1 MAEESFGWGVWTTGA
16 NAILVFLYVLSISIA
31 YVMGGYIMNPII
43 LAAIAFLIPYF
54 SFWVLPVL
62 LILTVAIANRSL
74 VV

>member
-1 MAEESFGWGVWTTGA
+1 MAEESFGWGLWTTGA

-31 YVMGGYIMNPII
+31 YVMGGYVLNPLI
-43 LAAIAFLIPYF
+43 LAGIAFLVPYF

-62 LILTVAIANRSL
+62 LVLTVAIANRSL

>member
-1 MAEESFGWGVWTTGA
+1 MAEESFGWGLWTTGA

-31 YVMGGYIMNPII
+31 YVMGGYVLNPLI
-43 LAAIAFLIPYF
+43 LAGIAFLVPYF

-62 LILTVAIANRSL
+62 LVLTAAIANRSL